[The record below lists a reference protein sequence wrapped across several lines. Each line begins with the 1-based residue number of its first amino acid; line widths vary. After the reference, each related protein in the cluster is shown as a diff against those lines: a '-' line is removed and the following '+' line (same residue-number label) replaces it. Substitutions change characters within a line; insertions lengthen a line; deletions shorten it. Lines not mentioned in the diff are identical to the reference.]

1 MFLNNLNSDH
11 FTTAQK
17 ADALAKLTDFEA
29 LVATRLVSLSKE
41 DRQKYGSV
49 NEQNKLVVNKIRDY
63 KANQPDLSNPDM
75 DWAEFEDD
83 FQSRQF
89 TESVINRLKSIV
101 EGLENKKIL
110 HDFDNYTDALRDYSY
125 SQYQAG
131 ANKPGY
137 QVKIDEVAQ
146 FFARSGNKNNPDLP
160 KQ

>member
-11 FTTAQK
+11 LTAAEK
-17 ADALAKLTDFEA
+17 ADALAKLSSLESVF
-29 LVATRLVSLSKE
+29 ATHLVSLSKE

-63 KANQPDLSNPDM
+63 KTNQPDLSTPDV
-75 DWAEFEDD
+75 DWAEFENDY
-83 FQSRQF
+83 QSREF
-89 TESVINRLKSIV
+89 SEAIINRLKSIV

-110 HDFDNYTDALRDYSY
+110 HDFDNYTDALKDYGY

-131 ANKPGY
+131 GNKPGY

-146 FFARSGNKNNPDLP
+146 FFNRTGARRNPDTP
-160 KQ
+160 TP